1 MIMSS
6 SVFKR
11 TSMIYIVGIGTGFGD
26 YSDITLRAV
35 QIIRDSEIIV
45 GSKRQV
51 ELAKK
56 YNQNANIVKYEKITD
71 IIKILKENTDRTIS
85 VLASGNPSLYGIADF
100 IIKNMRPFE
109 DIQIISGI
117 SSVEYL
123 FSKLKI
129 TMNDL
134 YITSFHGR
142 KLDEE
147 MILKSKKTAFFTD
160 NKTRLYDI
168 AQIYL
173 KNKLNPQFIIGENL
187 SYPKE
192 KIIRLRADEIKVDDK
207 FEMYILIVINE

>member
-1 MIMSS
+1 
-6 SVFKR
+6 
-11 TSMIYIVGIGTGFGD
+11 MIYIVGIGTGFGE
-26 YSDITLRAV
+26 YSDISLRAV
-35 QIIRDSEIIV
+35 QIIKDSEIII
-45 GSKRQV
+45 GSERQL

-71 IIKILKENTDRTIS
+71 IIKILKENIDKTIS

-100 IIKNMRPFE
+100 IIKNMKPLE
-109 DIQIISGI
+109 DIEIISGI

-147 MILKSKKTAFFTD
+147 MILKTKKTAFFTD
-160 NKTRLYDI
+160 NKTCLYDI

-173 KNKLNPQFIIGENL
+173 KNELNPIFIIGENL
-187 SYPKE
+187 SYPNE
-192 KIIRLRADEIKVDDK
+192 KIRKLRADEIKVDDEFK
-207 FEMYILIVINE
+207 MYILIVINE

>member
-1 MIMSS
+1 
-6 SVFKR
+6 
-11 TSMIYIVGIGTGFGD
+11 MIYIVGIGTGFGE

-35 QIIRDSEIIV
+35 QIIKDSTIII
-45 GSKRQV
+45 GSGRQL

-71 IIKILKENTDRTIS
+71 IIKILKENIDKTIS

-100 IIKNMRPFE
+100 IIKNMNPFE
-109 DIQIISGI
+109 DIEIISGI

-147 MILKSKKTAFFTD
+147 MVLKSKKTAFFTD
-160 NKTRLYDI
+160 NKTSLYDI

-173 KNKLNPQFIIGENL
+173 KNELNPIFIIGENL
-187 SYPKE
+187 SYPNE
-192 KIIRLRADEIKVDDK
+192 KIIKLRADEIKVDDEFK
-207 FEMYILIVINE
+207 MYILIVINE

>member
-1 MIMSS
+1 
-6 SVFKR
+6 
-11 TSMIYIVGIGTGFGD
+11 MIYIVGIGTGFGE
-26 YSDITLRAV
+26 YSDISLRAV
-35 QIIRDSEIIV
+35 QIIKDSEIII
-45 GSKRQV
+45 GSERQL

-56 YNQNANIVKYEKITD
+56 YNQIANIVKYEKITD
-71 IIKILKENTDRTIS
+71 IIKILKENKDSTIS

-100 IIKNMRPFE
+100 IIKNMIPFD
-109 DIQIISGI
+109 DILIIPGI

-147 MILKSKKTAFFTD
+147 IILKSKKTAFFTD
-160 NKTRLYDI
+160 DKTKLYDI

-173 KNKLNPQFIIGENL
+173 KNKFNPIFIIGENL
-187 SYPKE
+187 SYPNE
-192 KIIRLRADEIKVDDK
+192 KIRKLRADEIKVDDEFK
-207 FEMYILIVINE
+207 MYILIVINE

>member
-1 MIMSS
+1 
-6 SVFKR
+6 
-11 TSMIYIVGIGTGFGD
+11 MIYIVGIGTGFGE

-35 QIIRDSEIIV
+35 QIIKYSTIII
-45 GSKRQV
+45 GSGRQL

-71 IIKILKENTDRTIS
+71 IIKILKENIDKTIS

-100 IIKNMRPFE
+100 IIKNMNPFE
-109 DIQIISGI
+109 DIEIISGI

-129 TMNDL
+129 TMNDF

-147 MILKSKKTAFFTD
+147 MVLKSKKTAFFTD
-160 NKTRLYDI
+160 NKTSLYDI

-173 KNKLNPQFIIGENL
+173 KNELNPIFIIGENL
-187 SYPKE
+187 SYPNE
-192 KIIRLRADEIKVDDK
+192 KIRKLRADEIKVDDEFK
-207 FEMYILIVINE
+207 MYILIVINE

>member
-1 MIMSS
+1 
-6 SVFKR
+6 
-11 TSMIYIVGIGTGFGD
+11 MIYIVGIGTGFGE
-26 YSDITLRAV
+26 YSDISLRAV
-35 QIIRDSEIIV
+35 QIIKDSEIII
-45 GSKRQV
+45 GSERQL

-56 YNQNANIVKYEKITD
+56 YNQIANIVKYEKIAD
-71 IIKILKENTDRTIS
+71 IIKILKENKDSTIS

-100 IIKNMRPFE
+100 IIKNMIPFD
-109 DIQIISGI
+109 DILIIPGI

-147 MILKSKKTAFFTD
+147 IILKSKKTAFFTD
-160 NKTRLYDI
+160 DKTKLYDI

-173 KNKLNPQFIIGENL
+173 KNELNPIFIIGENL
-187 SYPKE
+187 SYPNE
-192 KIIRLRADEIKVDDK
+192 KIRRLRADEIKVDDEFK
-207 FEMYILIVINE
+207 MYILIVINE

>member
-1 MIMSS
+1 
-6 SVFKR
+6 
-11 TSMIYIVGIGTGFGD
+11 MIYIVGIGTGFGD

-192 KIIRLRADEIKVDDK
+192 MIIRLRADEIKVDDK

>member
-1 MIMSS
+1 
-6 SVFKR
+6 
-11 TSMIYIVGIGTGFGD
+11 MIYIVGIGTGFGEF
-26 YSDITLRAV
+26 SDITLRAV
-35 QIIRDSEIIV
+35 QILKDSTIII
-45 GSKRQV
+45 GSGRQL

-71 IIKILKENTDRTIS
+71 IIKILKENIDKTIS
-85 VLASGNPSLYGIADF
+85 VLASGNPSLYGIAEF
-100 IIKNMRPFE
+100 IIKNMNPFE
-109 DIQIISGI
+109 DIEIISGI

-147 MILKSKKTAFFTD
+147 MVLKSKKTAFFTD
-160 NKTRLYDI
+160 NKTSLYDI

-173 KNKLNPQFIIGENL
+173 KNELNPIFIIGENL
-187 SYPKE
+187 SYPNE
-192 KIIRLRADEIKVDDK
+192 KIRILRADEIKTDDELK
-207 FEMYILIVINE
+207 MYILIVINE

>member
-1 MIMSS
+1 
-6 SVFKR
+6 
-11 TSMIYIVGIGTGFGD
+11 MIYIVGIGTGFGE
-26 YSDITLRAV
+26 YSDLTLRAV
-35 QIIRDSEIIV
+35 QIIKDSTIII
-45 GSKRQV
+45 GSDRQL

-71 IIKILKENTDRTIS
+71 IIKILKENIDRTIS

-100 IIKNMRPFE
+100 IIKNMKPFE
-109 DIQIISGI
+109 DIEIISGI

-147 MILKSKKTAFFTD
+147 MVLKSKKTAFFTD
-160 NKTRLYDI
+160 NKTSLYDI

-173 KNKLNPQFIIGENL
+173 KNELNPIFIIGENL
-187 SYPKE
+187 SYPNE
-192 KIIRLRADEIKVDDK
+192 KIRKLRADEIKVDDEFK
-207 FEMYILIVINE
+207 MYILIVINE

>member
-1 MIMSS
+1 
-6 SVFKR
+6 
-11 TSMIYIVGIGTGFGD
+11 MIYIVGIGTGFGE
-26 YSDITLRAV
+26 YSDISLRAV
-35 QIIRDSEIIV
+35 QIIKDSEIII
-45 GSKRQV
+45 GSERQL

-71 IIKILKENTDRTIS
+71 IIKILKENIDKTIS
-85 VLASGNPSLYGIADF
+85 VLASGNPSLYGIAEF
-100 IIKNMRPFE
+100 IIKNMNPFE
-109 DIQIISGI
+109 DIEIISGI

-147 MILKSKKTAFFTD
+147 MVLKSKKTAFFTD
-160 NKTRLYDI
+160 NKTSLYDI

-173 KNKLNPQFIIGENL
+173 KNELNPIFIIGENL
-187 SYPKE
+187 SYPNE
-192 KIIRLRADEIKVDDK
+192 KIRRLRADEIKTDDEFK
-207 FEMYILIVINE
+207 MYILIVINE

>member
-1 MIMSS
+1 
-6 SVFKR
+6 
-11 TSMIYIVGIGTGFGD
+11 MIYIVGIGTGFGE

-35 QIIRDSEIIV
+35 QIIKDSTIII
-45 GSKRQV
+45 GSGRQL

-71 IIKILKENTDRTIS
+71 IIKILKENIDKTIS

-100 IIKNMRPFE
+100 IIKNMNPFE
-109 DIQIISGI
+109 DIEIITGI

-147 MILKSKKTAFFTD
+147 MVLKSKKTAFFTD
-160 NKTRLYDI
+160 NKTSVYDI

-173 KNKLNPQFIIGENL
+173 KNELNPIFIIGENL
-187 SYPKE
+187 SYPNE
-192 KIIRLRADEIKVDDK
+192 KIRKLRADEIKVDDEFK
-207 FEMYILIVINE
+207 MYILIVINE

>member
-1 MIMSS
+1 M
-6 SVFKR
+6 
-11 TSMIYIVGIGTGFGD
+11 
-26 YSDITLRAV
+26 
-35 QIIRDSEIIV
+35 QIIKDSEIII
-45 GSKRQV
+45 GSERQL

-56 YNQNANIVKYEKITD
+56 YNQIANIVKYEKITD
-71 IIKILKENTDRTIS
+71 IIKILKENKDSTIS

-100 IIKNMRPFE
+100 IIKNMIPFD
-109 DIQIISGI
+109 DILIIPGI

-147 MILKSKKTAFFTD
+147 IILKSKKTAFFTD
-160 NKTRLYDI
+160 DKTKLYDI

-173 KNKLNPQFIIGENL
+173 KNKFNPIFIIGENL
-187 SYPKE
+187 SYPNE
-192 KIIRLRADEIKVDDK
+192 KIRKLRADEIKVDDEFK
-207 FEMYILIVINE
+207 MYILIVINE

>member
-1 MIMSS
+1 
-6 SVFKR
+6 
-11 TSMIYIVGIGTGFGD
+11 MIYIVGIGTGSGE
-26 YSDITLRAV
+26 YSDISLRAV
-35 QIIRDSEIIV
+35 QIIKDSEIII
-45 GSKRQV
+45 GSERQL

-71 IIKILKENTDRTIS
+71 IIKILKENIDKTIS

-100 IIKNMRPFE
+100 IIKNMKPLE
-109 DIQIISGI
+109 DIEIISGI

-160 NKTRLYDI
+160 NKTCLYDI

-173 KNKLNPQFIIGENL
+173 KNELNPIFIIGENL
-187 SYPKE
+187 SYPNE
-192 KIIRLRADEIKVDDK
+192 KIRKLRADEIKVDDEFK
-207 FEMYILIVINE
+207 MYILIVNNE

>member
-1 MIMSS
+1 
-6 SVFKR
+6 
-11 TSMIYIVGIGTGFGD
+11 MIYIVGIGTGFGE

-35 QIIRDSEIIV
+35 QIIKDSTIII
-45 GSKRQV
+45 GSGRQL

-71 IIKILKENTDRTIS
+71 IIKILKENIDKTIS
-85 VLASGNPSLYGIADF
+85 VLASGNPGLYGIADF
-100 IIKNMRPFE
+100 IIKNMKPLE
-109 DIQIISGI
+109 DIEIISGI

-160 NKTRLYDI
+160 NKTCLYDI

-173 KNKLNPQFIIGENL
+173 KNELNPIFIIGENL
-187 SYPKE
+187 SYPNE
-192 KIIRLRADEIKVDDK
+192 KISRLRAADIKKDDK

>member
-1 MIMSS
+1 MSS

>member
-1 MIMSS
+1 
-6 SVFKR
+6 
-11 TSMIYIVGIGTGFGD
+11 MIYIVGIGTGFGD

-173 KNKLNPQFIIGENL
+173 KI
-187 SYPKE
+187 S
-192 KIIRLRADEIKVDDK
+192 
-207 FEMYILIVINE
+207 LIHSL

>member
-1 MIMSS
+1 
-6 SVFKR
+6 
-11 TSMIYIVGIGTGFGD
+11 MIYIVGIGTGFGE

-35 QIIRDSEIIV
+35 QIIKYSTIII
-45 GSKRQV
+45 GSGRQL

-71 IIKILKENTDRTIS
+71 IIKILKENIDKTIS

-100 IIKNMRPFE
+100 IIKNMSPLE
-109 DIQIISGI
+109 DIEIIPGI

-147 MILKSKKTAFFTD
+147 MVLKSKKTAFFTD
-160 NKTRLYDI
+160 NKTSLFDI
-168 AQIYL
+168 AQLYL
-173 KNKLNPQFIIGENL
+173 KNGLNPIFIIGENL
-187 SYPKE
+187 SYPNE
-192 KIIRLRADEIKVDDK
+192 KISRLRAADIKKDDK

>member
-1 MIMSS
+1 
-6 SVFKR
+6 
-11 TSMIYIVGIGTGFGD
+11 MIYIVGIGTGFGEF
-26 YSDITLRAV
+26 SDITLRAV
-35 QIIRDSEIIV
+35 QIIKDSEIII
-45 GSKRQV
+45 GSERQL

-56 YNQNANIVKYEKITD
+56 YNQIANIVKYEKITD
-71 IIKILKENTDRTIS
+71 IIIILKENKDSTIS

-100 IIKNMRPFE
+100 IIKNMIPFD
-109 DIQIISGI
+109 DILIIPGI

-147 MILKSKKTAFFTD
+147 IILKSKKTAFFTD
-160 NKTRLYDI
+160 DKTKLYDI

-173 KNKLNPQFIIGENL
+173 KNKFNPIFIIGENL
-187 SYPKE
+187 SYPNE
-192 KIIRLRADEIKVDDK
+192 KITRLKANEIKVDDE
-207 FEMYILIVINE
+207 FGMYILIVIYE

>member
-1 MIMSS
+1 
-6 SVFKR
+6 
-11 TSMIYIVGIGTGFGD
+11 MIYIVGIGTGFGE

-35 QIIRDSEIIV
+35 QIIKYSTIII
-45 GSKRQV
+45 GSGRQL

-71 IIKILKENTDRTIS
+71 IIKILKENIDKTIS

-100 IIKNMRPFE
+100 IIKNMNPFE
-109 DIQIISGI
+109 DIEIISGI

-147 MILKSKKTAFFTD
+147 MVLKSKKTAFFTD
-160 NKTRLYDI
+160 NKTSLYDI

-173 KNKLNPQFIIGENL
+173 KNELNPIFIIGENL
-187 SYPKE
+187 SYPNE
-192 KIIRLRADEIKVDDK
+192 KIRKLRADEIKVDDEFK
-207 FEMYILIVINE
+207 MYILIVINE

>member
-1 MIMSS
+1 
-6 SVFKR
+6 
-11 TSMIYIVGIGTGFGD
+11 MIYIVGIGTGFGD

>member
-1 MIMSS
+1 
-6 SVFKR
+6 
-11 TSMIYIVGIGTGFGD
+11 MIYIVGIGTGFGE
-26 YSDITLRAV
+26 YSDLTLRAV
-35 QIIRDSEIIV
+35 QIIKDSTIII
-45 GSKRQV
+45 GSDKQL

-71 IIKILKENTDRTIS
+71 IIKILKENIDRTIS

-100 IIKNMRPFE
+100 IIKNMKPFE
-109 DIQIISGI
+109 DIEIISGI

-147 MILKSKKTAFFTD
+147 MVLKSKKTAFFTD
-160 NKTRLYDI
+160 NKTSLYDI

-173 KNKLNPQFIIGENL
+173 KNELNPIFIIGENL
-187 SYPKE
+187 SYPNE
-192 KIIRLRADEIKVDDK
+192 KIRRLRADEIKVDDEFK
-207 FEMYILIVINE
+207 MYILIVINE

>member
-1 MIMSS
+1 
-6 SVFKR
+6 
-11 TSMIYIVGIGTGFGD
+11 MIYIVGIGTGFGE

-35 QIIRDSEIIV
+35 QIIKDSTIII
-45 GSKRQV
+45 GSGRQL

-71 IIKILKENTDRTIS
+71 IIKILKENIDKTIS

-100 IIKNMRPFE
+100 IIKNMNPFE
-109 DIQIISGI
+109 DIEIISGI

-147 MILKSKKTAFFTD
+147 MVLKSKKTAFFTD
-160 NKTRLYDI
+160 NKTSLYDI

-173 KNKLNPQFIIGENL
+173 KNELNPIFIIGENL
-187 SYPKE
+187 SYPNE
-192 KIIRLRADEIKVDDK
+192 KIRKLRADEIKVDDEFK
-207 FEMYILIVINE
+207 MYILIVINE

>member
-1 MIMSS
+1 
-6 SVFKR
+6 
-11 TSMIYIVGIGTGFGD
+11 MIYIVGIGTGFGE
-26 YSDITLRAV
+26 YSDISLRAV
-35 QIIRDSEIIV
+35 QIIKDSEIII
-45 GSKRQV
+45 GSERQL

-71 IIKILKENTDRTIS
+71 IIKILKENIDKTIS

-100 IIKNMRPFE
+100 IIKNMNPFE
-109 DIQIISGI
+109 DIEIISGI

-147 MILKSKKTAFFTD
+147 MVLKSKKTAFFTD
-160 NKTRLYDI
+160 NKTSLYDI

-173 KNKLNPQFIIGENL
+173 KNELNPIFIIGENL
-187 SYPKE
+187 SYPNE
-192 KIIRLRADEIKVDDK
+192 KIRKLRADEIKVDDEFK
-207 FEMYILIVINE
+207 MYILIVINE

>member
-1 MIMSS
+1 
-6 SVFKR
+6 
-11 TSMIYIVGIGTGFGD
+11 MIYIVGIGTGFGE

-35 QIIRDSEIIV
+35 QIIKDSTIII
-45 GSKRQV
+45 GSDRQL

-56 YNQNANIVKYEKITD
+56 YNQKANIVKYEKITD
-71 IIKILKENTDRTIS
+71 IIKILKENIDRTIS
-85 VLASGNPSLYGIADF
+85 VLASGNPSLYGIADY
-100 IIKNMRPFE
+100 IIKNMSPLE
-109 DIQIISGI
+109 DIEIIPGI

-147 MILKSKKTAFFTD
+147 MVLKSKKTAFFTD
-160 NKTRLYDI
+160 NKTSLYDI

-173 KNKLNPQFIIGENL
+173 KNELNPIFIIGENL
-187 SYPKE
+187 SYPNE
-192 KIIRLRADEIKVDDK
+192 KIRKLRADEIKVDDEFK
-207 FEMYILIVINE
+207 MYILIVINE

>member
-1 MIMSS
+1 
-6 SVFKR
+6 
-11 TSMIYIVGIGTGFGD
+11 MIYIVGIGTGFGE
-26 YSDITLRAV
+26 YSDISLRAV
-35 QIIRDSEIIV
+35 QIIKDSEIII
-45 GSKRQV
+45 GSERQL

-56 YNQNANIVKYEKITD
+56 YNQIANIVKYEKITD
-71 IIKILKENTDRTIS
+71 IIKILKENKDSTIS

-100 IIKNMRPFE
+100 IIKNMIPFD
-109 DIQIISGI
+109 DILIIPGI

-147 MILKSKKTAFFTD
+147 IILKSKKTAFFTD
-160 NKTRLYDI
+160 DKTKLYDI

-173 KNKLNPQFIIGENL
+173 KNKFNPIFIIGENL
-187 SYPKE
+187 SYPNE
-192 KIIRLRADEIKVDDK
+192 KIRRLRADEIKTDDEFK
-207 FEMYILIVINE
+207 MYILIVINE

>member
-1 MIMSS
+1 
-6 SVFKR
+6 
-11 TSMIYIVGIGTGFGD
+11 MIYIVGIGTGFGEF
-26 YSDITLRAV
+26 SDITLRAV
-35 QIIRDSEIIV
+35 QIIKDSEIII
-45 GSKRQV
+45 GSERQL

-56 YNQNANIVKYEKITD
+56 YNQIANIVKYEKITD
-71 IIKILKENTDRTIS
+71 IIKILKENKDSTIS

-100 IIKNMRPFE
+100 IIKNMIPFD
-109 DIQIISGI
+109 DILIIPGI

-147 MILKSKKTAFFTD
+147 IILKSKKTAFFTD
-160 NKTRLYDI
+160 DKTKLYDI

-173 KNKLNPQFIIGENL
+173 KNKFNPIFIIGENL
-187 SYPKE
+187 SYPNE
-192 KIIRLRADEIKVDDK
+192 KITRLKANEIKVDDE
-207 FEMYILIVINE
+207 FGMYILIVINE

>member
-1 MIMSS
+1 
-6 SVFKR
+6 
-11 TSMIYIVGIGTGFGD
+11 MIYIVGIGTGFGE

-35 QIIRDSEIIV
+35 QIIKDSTIII
-45 GSKRQV
+45 GSGRQL

-71 IIKILKENTDRTIS
+71 IIKILKENIDKTIS

-100 IIKNMRPFE
+100 IIKNMKPLE
-109 DIQIISGI
+109 DIEIISGI

-160 NKTRLYDI
+160 NKTCLYDI

-173 KNKLNPQFIIGENL
+173 KNELNPIFIIGENL
-187 SYPKE
+187 SYPNE
-192 KIIRLRADEIKVDDK
+192 KIRKLRADEIKVDDEFK
-207 FEMYILIVINE
+207 MYILIVINE

>member
-1 MIMSS
+1 
-6 SVFKR
+6 
-11 TSMIYIVGIGTGFGD
+11 MIYIVGIGTGFGEF
-26 YSDITLRAV
+26 SDITLRAV
-35 QIIRDSEIIV
+35 QIIKDSEIII
-45 GSKRQV
+45 GSERQL

-56 YNQNANIVKYEKITD
+56 YNQIANIVKYEKITD
-71 IIKILKENTDRTIS
+71 IIKILKENKDSTIS

-100 IIKNMRPFE
+100 IIKNMIPFD
-109 DIQIISGI
+109 DILIIPGI

-147 MILKSKKTAFFTD
+147 IILKSKKTAFFTD
-160 NKTRLYDI
+160 DKTKLYDI

-173 KNKLNPQFIIGENL
+173 KNKFNPIFIIGENL
-187 SYPKE
+187 SYPNE
-192 KIIRLRADEIKVDDK
+192 KITRLKANEIKVDDE
-207 FEMYILIVINE
+207 FGMYILIVIYE

>member
-1 MIMSS
+1 
-6 SVFKR
+6 
-11 TSMIYIVGIGTGFGD
+11 MIYIVGIGTGFGE
-26 YSDITLRAV
+26 YSDISLRAV
-35 QIIRDSEIIV
+35 QIIKDSEIII
-45 GSKRQV
+45 GSERQL

-56 YNQNANIVKYEKITD
+56 YNQIANIVKYEKITD
-71 IIKILKENTDRTIS
+71 IIKILKENKDSTIS

-100 IIKNMRPFE
+100 IIKNMKPLE
-109 DIQIISGI
+109 DIEIISGI

-147 MILKSKKTAFFTD
+147 MVLKSKKTAFFTD
-160 NKTRLYDI
+160 NKTSLYDI

-173 KNKLNPQFIIGENL
+173 KNELNPIFIIGENL
-187 SYPKE
+187 SYPNE
-192 KIIRLRADEIKVDDK
+192 KIRKLRADEIKVDDEFK
-207 FEMYILIVINE
+207 MYILIVINE

>member
-1 MIMSS
+1 
-6 SVFKR
+6 
-11 TSMIYIVGIGTGFGD
+11 MIYIVGIGTGFGEF
-26 YSDITLRAV
+26 SDITLRAV
-35 QIIRDSEIIV
+35 QIIKDSTIII
-45 GSKRQV
+45 GSGRQL

-71 IIKILKENTDRTIS
+71 IIKILKENIDKTIS
-85 VLASGNPSLYGIADF
+85 VLASGNPSLYGIAEF
-100 IIKNMRPFE
+100 IIKNMNPFE
-109 DIQIISGI
+109 DIEIISGI

-147 MILKSKKTAFFTD
+147 MVLKSKKTAFFTD
-160 NKTRLYDI
+160 NKTSLYDI

-173 KNKLNPQFIIGENL
+173 KNELNPIFIIGENL
-187 SYPKE
+187 SYPNE
-192 KIIRLRADEIKVDDK
+192 KIRILRADEIKTDDELK
-207 FEMYILIVINE
+207 MYILIVINE

>member
-1 MIMSS
+1 MMSS

-11 TSMIYIVGIGTGFGD
+11 TNMIYIVGIGTGFGEF
-26 YSDITLRAV
+26 SDITLRAV
-35 QIIRDSEIIV
+35 QIIKDSEIII
-45 GSKRQV
+45 GSERQL

-56 YNQNANIVKYEKITD
+56 YNQIANIVKYEKITD
-71 IIKILKENTDRTIS
+71 IIIILKENKDSTIS

-100 IIKNMRPFE
+100 IIKNMIPFD
-109 DIQIISGI
+109 DILIIPGI

-147 MILKSKKTAFFTD
+147 IILKSKKTAFFTD
-160 NKTRLYDI
+160 DKTKLYDI

-173 KNKLNPQFIIGENL
+173 KNKFNPIFIIGENL
-187 SYPKE
+187 SYPNE
-192 KIIRLRADEIKVDDK
+192 KITRLKANEIKVDDE
-207 FEMYILIVINE
+207 FGMYILIVIYE

>member
-1 MIMSS
+1 
-6 SVFKR
+6 
-11 TSMIYIVGIGTGFGD
+11 MIYIVGIGTGFGE
-26 YSDITLRAV
+26 YSDISLRAV
-35 QIIRDSEIIV
+35 QIIKDSEIII
-45 GSKRQV
+45 GSERQL

-71 IIKILKENTDRTIS
+71 IIKILKENIDKTIS
-85 VLASGNPSLYGIADF
+85 VLASGNPSLYGIAEF
-100 IIKNMRPFE
+100 IIKNMNPFE
-109 DIQIISGI
+109 DIEIISGI

-147 MILKSKKTAFFTD
+147 MVLKSKKTAFFTD
-160 NKTRLYDI
+160 NKTSLYDI

-173 KNKLNPQFIIGENL
+173 KNELNPIFIIGENL
-187 SYPKE
+187 SYPNE
-192 KIIRLRADEIKVDDK
+192 KIRKLRADEIKVDDEFK
-207 FEMYILIVINE
+207 MYILIVINE